1 MFVNSKPKEEKV
13 KTNNVINNKPEDKF
27 AMLLQKITLL
37 EHKLDSMNNVVNK
50 LRNRAGV

>member
-1 MFVNSKPKEEKV
+1 MFVSSKSKEEKV
-13 KTNNVINNKPEDKF
+13 KTNNVINKKPEDKF

-37 EHKLDSMNNVVNK
+37 EHKLDSMSSVVDK